1 MRIDEAAT
9 WICVLSTVFFIRK
22 RKEGVI
28 FFLVTRGKKKI
39 VFSEILKNEFTDF
52 Q

>member
-9 WICVLSTVFFIRK
+9 WICVVSTVFFIRK

-28 FFLVTRGKKKI
+28 FFLVTRGKKKKNS
-39 VFSEILKNEFTDF
+39 VFRNFKK
-52 Q
+52 